1 MFGTFAEVFDKL
13 EPSESPTLHQIIPS
27 LRIMQEELAVSD
39 EFEISESLADAA
51 IRTLK
56 MNLLDQINAHWVIK
70 PEHRLATFLDHGYK
84 HLDLAN
90 VDEEIVEFAV
100 SNNFSLEYTK
110 QVIFKFETCEILD
123 PNALRPLEPGVHN
136 QPFARRCRLS

>member
-1 MFGTFAEVFDKL
+1 
-13 EPSESPTLHQIIPS
+13 
-27 LRIMQEELAVSD
+27 MQEELAVSD

-110 QVIFKFETCEILD
+110 QVIFLNLKLVRFWTLMLSDLLNQGCTTSR
-123 PNALRPLEPGVHN
+123 LRGAVGS
-136 QPFARRCRLS
+136 LS